1 MNYVIDIGSNV
12 GDITRRLLQD
22 KNNFVISVE
31 PIPSLA
37 NNLKTWESNHSNLKV
52 INCAISDADGEQ
64 TFYVNEPHYTSSL
77 KKFNDE
83 VKNKWVNPLGYGN
96 EIIVKTMKLSSLI
109 EHLSLE
115 NETISFI
122 KIDTQ
127 GSDLDVIKSAE
138 KYLSQIVEIKC
149 EAFITDKQ
157 NDLYVDEAKSVEIIE
172 FMNQNNF
179 ELTKN
184 EINSTKLWCDLT
196 FKNKKFM

>member
-12 GDITRRLLQD
+12 GDITRELIQD

-37 NNLKTWESNHSNLKV
+37 NNLKNLESNHSNLKV
-52 INCAISDADGEQ
+52 INCAISDEDGEQ
-64 TFYVNEPHYTSSL
+64 TFYINEPHCTSSL

-83 VKNKWVNPLGYGN
+83 VKNKWPNRLDYK
-96 EIIVKTMKLSSLI
+96 EKIIVKTIKLSTLI
-109 EHLSLE
+109 EELSLQ
-115 NETISFI
+115 NEIISFL

-127 GSDLDVIKSAE
+127 GSDLDVIKSSE
-138 KYLSQIVEIKC
+138 KYLSNIKEIKC
-149 EAFITDKQ
+149 ETFITDKN
-157 NDLYVDEAKSVEIIE
+157 NDLYIDESKSDEVIE

-179 ELTKN
+179 ILTKN
-184 EINSTKLWCDLT
+184 EINETRLWSDLT

>member
-12 GDITRRLLQD
+12 GDITRELIQD

-37 NNLKTWESNHSNLKV
+37 NNLKNLESNHSNLKV
-52 INCAISDADGEQ
+52 VNCAISDEDGEQ
-64 TFYVNEPHYTSSL
+64 TFYINEPHCTSSL

-83 VKNKWVNPLGYGN
+83 VKNKWPNRLDYK
-96 EIIVKTMKLSSLI
+96 EKIIVKTIKLSTLI
-109 EHLSLE
+109 EELSLQ
-115 NETISFI
+115 NEIISFL

-127 GSDLDVIKSAE
+127 GSDLDVIKSSE
-138 KYLSQIVEIKC
+138 KYLSNIKEIKC
-149 EAFITDKQ
+149 ETFITDKN
-157 NDLYVDEAKSVEIIE
+157 NDLYIDESKSDEVIE

-179 ELTKN
+179 ILTKN
-184 EINSTKLWCDLT
+184 EINETRLWSDLT

>member
-12 GDITRRLLQD
+12 GDITRELIQD

-37 NNLKTWESNHSNLKV
+37 NNLKNLESNHSNLKV
-52 INCAISDADGEQ
+52 INCAISDEDGEQ
-64 TFYVNEPHYTSSL
+64 TFYINEPHCTSSL

-83 VKNKWVNPLGYGN
+83 VKNKWPNRLNYK
-96 EIIVKTMKLSSLI
+96 EKIIVKTIKLSTLI
-109 EHLSLE
+109 EELSLQ
-115 NETISFI
+115 NEIISFL

-127 GSDLDVIKSAE
+127 GSDLDVIKSSE
-138 KYLSQIVEIKC
+138 KYLSNIKEIKC
-149 EAFITDKQ
+149 ETFITDKN
-157 NDLYVDEAKSVEIIE
+157 NDLYIDESKSDEVIE

-179 ELTKN
+179 ILTKN
-184 EINSTKLWCDLT
+184 EINETRLWSDLT